1 MKMWSC
7 RGRMV
12 HNYITLVVALILG
25 HAVSE
30 SHGWLSNSVGS
41 ASSLIINPSRSSAT
55 TTTTTTATT
64 TTTTTVLGM
73 GSRSATK
80 WQRKKDWLAS
90 RGAVTEGTAAA
101 AAAGGSTTDVVQFAE
116 IIGGGRIGGTLAQAG
131 ACVILGRDDTIDPNG
146 VGPILI
152 ATRNDA
158 LDGIVTKCPDNRRKD
173 LVFMQNG
180 YLDDFLGS
188 KGLQSNTQVL
198 LYLSVTGK
206 GVAPIDGVT
215 TVNPEGLTA
224 ATGEWAQAF
233 ADRLA
238 KLDLKCNV
246 VSSEEYRP
254 AMFEKLMWI
263 STYMLV
269 GAAKECKTVGQAGLE
284 YGDVVEQVVTE
295 LVSAVSAKEGIVF
308 PDGTLARLKAYTDVV
323 ADFPCAVKEFEWR
336 NKYFW
341 DLGDE
346 AAPTHNE
353 LLKECSR
360 KGLIAFELPGF
371 TP

>member
-1 MKMWSC
+1 MRALSIQ
-7 RGRMV
+7 
-12 HNYITLVVALILG
+12 NSITLAFALILG
-25 HAVSE
+25 NTVAKSRA
-30 SHGWLSNSVGS
+30 WLSSLGSNSITQSVT
-41 ASSLIINPSRSSAT
+41 I
-55 TTTTTTATT
+55 
-64 TTTTTVLGM
+64 LGM

-80 WQRKKDWLAS
+80 WERKKVWLDRQGTDADP
-90 RGAVTEGTAAA
+90 GA
-101 AAAGGSTTDVVQFAE
+101 QIAE
-116 IIGGGRIGGTLAQAG
+116 IIGGGRIGGTLAEAG
-131 ACVILGRDDTIDPNG
+131 GCVVLGREDAIDPDG
-146 VGPILI
+146 AGPILV

-158 LDGIVTKCPDNRRKD
+158 LEGIVDKCPENRLKD

-180 YLDDFLGS
+180 YLDDFLES
-188 KGLQSNTQVL
+188 KGLLGNTQVL
-198 LYLSVTGK
+198 LYLSVTAK

-215 TVNPEGLTA
+215 AVNPEGLTA

-238 KLDLKCNV
+238 SLDLKCNV
-246 VSSEEYRP
+246 VSPEEYRP

-263 STYMLV
+263 STYMLL
-269 GAAKECKTVGQAGLE
+269 GAAKECKTVGEAGSV
-284 YGDVVEQVVTE
+284 YGDVVEQIVSE
-295 LVSAVSAKEGIVF
+295 LIVAVSAKEGITF
-308 PDGTLARLKAYTDVV
+308 PEGTLARLKAYTDVV

-341 DLGDE
+341 DLGDD

-371 TP
+371 SPTK

>member
-1 MKMWSC
+1 MLSGSMIQNS
-7 RGRMV
+7 
-12 HNYITLVVALILG
+12 ITLVVAVFLG
-25 HAVSE
+25 NAIAKT
-30 SHGWLSNSVGS
+30 HGWTSNSIGS
-41 ASSLIINPSRSSAT
+41 TTNFAITARPLRT
-55 TTTTTTATT
+55 TTTI
-64 TTTTTVLGM
+64 TVLGM
-73 GSRSATK
+73 GSSSATD
-80 WQRKKDWLAS
+80 WQRRYQELKEYQLGQS
-90 RGAVTEGTAAA
+90 TEGT
-101 AAAGGSTTDVVQFAE
+101 DVQFAE
-116 IIGGGRIGGTLAQAG
+116 IIGGGRIGGTLAEAG
-131 ACVILGRDDTIDPNG
+131 YCVILGREDSVDPYG
-146 VGPILI
+146 VGPILV

-158 LDGIVTKCPDNRRKD
+158 LDGIVSKCPENRRKD

-180 YLDDFLGS
+180 YLDDFLES

-238 KLDLKCNV
+238 RLNLKCNV
-246 VSSEEYRP
+246 VSSEDYRP

-269 GAAKECKTVGQAGLE
+269 GAAKECKTVGQAGSE
-284 YGDVVEQVVTE
+284 YGDIVEQVVNE

-341 DLGDE
+341 DLGDD

-360 KGLIAFELPGF
+360 KGLIAFDLPGF